1 MYFKKLNIQFNVP
14 EFDIGEPDIQYGP
27 TVDGEFYG
35 IEYRELVNFKSLYSK
50 FTLNLTTEAPQLLH
64 VNSYILPHTDSN
76 VKAVINYYINTENC
90 KTQFYEKKEDIVDHY
105 QIENQTDGRVYNL
118 KDLTLGPSF
127 TAEPGDVYLLNVSK
141 IHSVIPLKRA
151 VGIDRKAICVSI
163 KDYKFSELEKL
174 LT

>member
-50 FTLNLTTEAPQLLH
+50 FTLNLTAEAPQLLH
-64 VNSYILPHTDSN
+64 VNCYIPPHTDSGIN
-76 VKAVINYYINTENC
+76 SVIKYYITTENC
-90 KTQFYEKKEDIVDHY
+90 TTQFYEKKEDIVDHY
-105 QIENQTDGRVYNL
+105 QIENQTDGYLYNL

-127 TAEPGDVYLLNVSK
+127 TAKPGDVYLLNVSK
-141 IHSVIPLKRA
+141 IHSVIPLERA

-163 KDYKFSELEKL
+163 KDYKFSELEQL
-174 LT
+174 L